1 MRRNVFLKLR
11 IDDVNKNQPS
21 IDKKELTV
29 HFLFK
34 NLKESYISYREGGGG
49 SESGENKYINK
60 VQKVFKKSSV

>member
-49 SESGENKYINK
+49 VRERRK
-60 VQKVFKKSSV
+60 

>member
-49 SESGENKYINK
+49 GQRAEKINI
-60 VQKVFKKSSV
+60 